1 MSTRLSAGVHWDL
14 FVAGLKEP
22 FFVDMQLVRKG
33 AYYHG
38 SPQVPFILPCDGK
51 SIVSRIGAKSGYVSL
66 EGQWLL
72 GQGGSVPVRVSP
84 GFLGDILKLSVETA
98 KEEKLQGL

>member
-1 MSTRLSAGVHWDL
+1 MSTRLSASVHWDP

-22 FFVDMQLVRKG
+22 FFRDIQPVGKG
-33 AYYHG
+33 TYYHG
-38 SPQVPFILPCDGK
+38 SPQVTFILPCAGK

-72 GQGGSVPVRVSP
+72 GQGGSVPSRV
-84 GFLGDILKLSVETA
+84 LG
-98 KEEKLQGL
+98 GHP

>member
-1 MSTRLSAGVHWDL
+1 M
-14 FVAGLKEP
+14 
-22 FFVDMQLVRKG
+22 DMQLVRKG

-38 SPQVPFILPCDGK
+38 SPRVPFILPWAGK

-72 GQGGSVPVRVSP
+72 GQGGSVPLRVSP
-84 GFLGDILKLSVETA
+84 GFLGDILKLSVEMA